1 MKEEIEDY
9 IGSCTDCIIRK
20 PEKLIK
26 TSKIIETIQ
35 PLYQFIVDLYQIPK
49 DICEAA
55 AYKSHIKYKY
65 VLTCVN
71 HFSKYLWRTLIEN
84 KKGISISK
92 ELEFIQLICSS

>member
-35 PLYQFIVDLYQIPK
+35 PLYQFIADLYQIPK

-92 ELEFIQLICSS
+92 ELEFIQLIWSS